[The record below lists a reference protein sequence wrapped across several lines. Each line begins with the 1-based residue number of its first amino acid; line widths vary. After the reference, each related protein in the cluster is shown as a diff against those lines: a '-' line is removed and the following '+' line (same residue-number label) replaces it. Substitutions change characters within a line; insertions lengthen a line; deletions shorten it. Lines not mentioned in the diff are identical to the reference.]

1 MAKATNTNIG
11 DSRMKYLLWL
21 EYDDG
26 RRYQE
31 ECSASLVPVE
41 VKLSVLRD
49 SARQAGNRV
58 IKNGWSEAAE

>member
-1 MAKATNTNIG
+1 
-11 DSRMKYLLWL
+11 MKYLLWL